1 MRKSLWTRIAVAGLV
16 LGLLAGCSG
25 SGKPTTPAETPK
37 ETTPA
42 PAPGKPAKTAAVAA
56 TAGDAIV
63 LDPHDTN
70 DNLSYGIENTMYEG
84 LVGFDKDMKVTPVL
98 AESYRA
104 IDAKTFEFRLRKG
117 VKFHTGEDL
126 NAAAVK
132 KSFLRVANPENKLRR
147 LSLFSN
153 IASVDT
159 PDEYTVVFHLK
170 EEFGAMLYNF
180 AHPAGKVIAPSGID
194 KGKDEL
200 ARNPKYGTGPFIFKE
215 WVTNDHITVTKN
227 PNYWNKDGAA
237 KVESITFRA
246 IAESATRVNGLKAG
260 DIDFVLPVPSVDAQ
274 VLKND
279 PNVKIVSAPSIY
291 AFYMAMNVTKK
302 PFDDKRVR
310 EALNL
315 AIDRQA
321 IRQGVLRGFAE
332 PMTSVLAAQVKF
344 YVKQG
349 DEIKRDVAKAKQ
361 LLQEAGY
368 KGEEVEIWHANST
381 ERKDLAAA
389 IVQQLSEVGFKAKS
403 VPMDNAALSANLWT
417 QDRNNNKVQL
427 YLGGWSTSTG
437 DADWAIRPL
446 LYGKSAPPASYNVG
460 FYDNAA
466 VNKLI
471 EDGLKTADESVR
483 AKVYADLQ
491 KEIWNDFPWVFLY
504 VPHNVSGM
512 GANVDGVFVQGD
524 GIVNYNGIYFLK

>member
-16 LGLLAGCSG
+16 LGLLAGCSS
-25 SGKPTTPAETPK
+25 SGKTTTTTPTDQPK
-37 ETTPA
+37 QTDA
-42 PAPGKPAKTAAVAA
+42 KPKKTAAVAA
-56 TAGDAIV
+56 MAGDAV
-63 LDPHDTN
+63 SLDPHDTN

-84 LVGFDKDMKVTPVL
+84 LVGFDKDMKVIPVL
-98 AESYRA
+98 AESYKA
-104 IDAKTFEFRLRKG
+104 IDAKTFEFKLRKG

-132 KSFLRVANPENKLRR
+132 KSFLRVANPDNKLKR
-147 LSLFSN
+147 LSLYSN
-153 IASVDT
+153 IAAVET
-159 PDEYTVVFHLK
+159 PDDYTVVFKLK

-180 AHPAGKVIAPSGID
+180 AHPAGKVIAPSGVD

-200 ARNPKYGTGPFIFKE
+200 ARTPKYGTGPFIFKE
-215 WVTNDHITVTKN
+215 WVANDHITVTKN

-260 DIDFVLPVPSVDAQ
+260 DIDFVLPVPAVDAQ

-279 PNVKIVSAPSIY
+279 ANVKIISAPSIY

-315 AIDRQA
+315 AIDREA
-321 IRQGVLRGFAE
+321 IRKGVLRGFAD
-332 PMTSVLAAQVKF
+332 PTTSVLAQQVKF

-368 KGEEVEIWHANST
+368 KGEEFEIWHANST
-381 ERKDLAAA
+381 ERKDLVAA

-403 VPMDNAALSANLWT
+403 VPMDNAALSTNLWT
-417 QDRNNNKVQL
+417 QDKANNKVQL
-427 YLGGWSTSTG
+427 YVGGWSTSTG

-460 FYDNAA
+460 FYDNPK
-466 VNKLI
+466 VNSLI
-471 EDGLKTADESVR
+471 EEGLKTADETVR
-483 AKVYADLQ
+483 ARVYADLQ
-491 KEIWNDFPWVFLY
+491 KEIWEDKPWVFLY
-504 VPHNVSGM
+504 VPHNIWGL
-512 GANVDGVFVQGD
+512 GASVDGAFVQGD
-524 GIVNYNGIYFLK
+524 GIVNYNGLSFK

>member
-1 MRKSLWTRIAVAGLV
+1 MTKRFWTRLAVAGLV
-16 LGLLAGCSG
+16 LSLVAGCSG
-25 SGKPTTPAETPK
+25 SGKTPTTP
-37 ETTPA
+37 TTPTEQ
-42 PAPGKPAKTAAVAA
+42 PKQEQPKPKKTAAVAA
-56 TAGDAIV
+56 MAGDAIS

-84 LVGFDKDMKVTPVL
+84 LVGFDKDMKVINVL
-98 AESYRA
+98 AESYKA
-104 IDAKTFEFRLRKG
+104 PDAKTFEFKLRKG

-132 KSFLRVANPENKLRR
+132 KSFMRVADPANKLKRN
-147 LSLFSN
+147 SLYSN
-153 IASVDT
+153 IDSIET
-159 PDEYTVVFHLK
+159 PDEHTVVFKLK
-170 EEFGAMLYNF
+170 EPFGAMLFNF
-180 AHPAGKVIAPSGID
+180 AHPAGKVIAPSGVD

-200 ARNPKYGTGPFIFKE
+200 ARTPKYGTGPFIFKE
-215 WVTNDHITVTKN
+215 WVANDHITVTKN
-227 PNYWNKDGAA
+227 PNYWNKAA
-237 KVESITFRA
+237 EGKVESITFRA

-279 PNVKIVSAPSIY
+279 TSVKIVSAPSIY

-302 PFDDKRVR
+302 PFDNVKVR

-315 AIDRQA
+315 AIDRTA
-321 IRQGVLRGFAE
+321 LRQGVLRGFAD
-332 PMTSVLAAQVKF
+332 PMTSVLPQQVGF

-349 DEIKRDVAKAKQ
+349 DEIKRDVNKAKQ

-368 KGEEVEIWHANST
+368 KGEEFEIWHGNST
-381 ERKDLAAA
+381 ERKDLVAA

-403 VPMDNAALSANLWT
+403 VPMDNAALSTNLWT
-417 QDRNNNKVQL
+417 QDKANNKVQL
-427 YLGGWSTSTG
+427 YVGGWSTSTG

-460 FYDNAA
+460 FYDNPK

-471 EDGLKTADESVR
+471 EDGLKTADANER
-483 AKVYADLQ
+483 AKTYADLQ
-491 KEIWNDFPWVFLY
+491 KEIWTDMPWVFLY
-504 VPHNVSGM
+504 VPHNIWGL
-512 GANVDGVFVQGD
+512 GANVDGAFVQGD
-524 GIVNYNGIYFLK
+524 GIVNYNGIMFK